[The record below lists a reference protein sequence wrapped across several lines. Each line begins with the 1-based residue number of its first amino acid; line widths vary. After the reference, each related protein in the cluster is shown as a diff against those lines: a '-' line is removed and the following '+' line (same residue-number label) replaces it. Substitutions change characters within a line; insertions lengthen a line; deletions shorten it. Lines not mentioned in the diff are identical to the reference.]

1 MPKLKAREFKL
12 GHYQNCG
19 MGKVH
24 RIPLYKSNA
33 EADAEMSRIMLVFPT
48 LVKNPSADGQG

>member
-1 MPKLKAREFKL
+1 M
-12 GHYQNCG
+12 
-19 MGKVH
+19 VS
-24 RIPLYKSNA
+24 PLYKSNA